1 MRALVSIPGI
11 ISLFYGYD
19 YGNSWCYKWN
29 SQLLDMEIAGNG
41 INLCYGQHTGYGGYG
56 DQVRGAR

>member
-56 DQVRGAR
+56 D